1 MKLMI
6 IFLLLTV
13 IVVIGTCVYLYKI
26 KKKENRKRNTH
37 IKKMK
42 DIFDIRVKE
51 SIMYIEKYNCF
62 SVILELGNIDY
73 HMLAD
78 DEQESIENVLTQTML
93 ALDGPIQFFST
104 TENIDT
110 SKIIDE
116 IRKNKTNKEQVNE
129 YKEKMIKYLEDIM
142 KRDISVV
149 KNYAV
154 ISYVGKT
161 ENAANELN
169 RKIGVLKSN
178 FMKIKITCTILNDDK
193 IYNLLFRELNKN
205 SSVKKLN
212 LYKEGENLYVEKA

>member
-1 MKLMI
+1 
-6 IFLLLTV
+6 
-13 IVVIGTCVYLYKI
+13 
-26 KKKENRKRNTH
+26 
-37 IKKMK
+37 MK

-78 DEQESIENVLTQTML
+78 DEQESIENVLMQTML

-116 IRKNKTNKEQVNE
+116 IRKNKTNKEQINE

-142 KRDISVV
+142 KREISVV

-161 ENAANELN
+161 ENAVNELN